1 MALAEAIRIARDVGV
16 ALDYAHRQGFVHRDV
31 KPENIL
37 FADGHAVLADFGIA
51 RAFSGVGV
59 EVVTEGGLALGTP
72 EYMSPEQASGEQDL
86 GGRSDL
92 YSLACVV
99 YEMFAG
105 EPPLRGRGARATMAK
120 QVTETPRPL
129 RALRPD
135 APARVERVL
144 ARALAKN
151 PDERFVTVA
160 EFLAAL
166 QGEGADTGS
175 GGIASAAVRCIA
187 VLPFVNA
194 SPEPENEYLS
204 DGITDELIAALA
216 GVEGLRVASR
226 TSVFALKGK
235 PQDVRAIGALL
246 GAAWVLEGTV
256 RRAGDRLRITAQ
268 LNSTDDGRLLWSER
282 YDRTLADVFAIQ
294 EELARTIVDT
304 LRVTS
309 FADLAPPAA
318 PVAKRYTRSLAAY
331 GLYLKG
337 RYAWNK
343 RSQEDV
349 AEAIRYFEQ
358 AIVEDPAYAPAF
370 AGLADSYALQLDYR
384 SVAVADGFARAKEYA
399 RKALELDETVAEAH
413 ASLGWALVVC

>member
-1 MALAEAIRIARDVGV
+1 MAETPAALASTLADRYGIERELARGGMAAVYVADDRKHGRKVAIKVLQAELVAPLGAARFLREIRIAARLTHPHILPLIDSGEAGGLLYYVMPLVAEGSLRQRLAREPRLPLPEAIRIARDVGA
-16 ALDYAHRQGFVHRDV
+16 ALDYAHREGFVHRAV

-99 YEMFAG
+99 YEMLAG

-175 GGIASAAVRCIA
+175 GVIASAAVRCIA

-194 SPEPENEYLS
+194 SPEPENEDLT
-204 DGITDELIAALA
+204 DGTTDE
-216 GVEGLRVASR
+216 
-226 TSVFALKGK
+226 
-235 PQDVRAIGALL
+235 
-246 GAAWVLEGTV
+246 
-256 RRAGDRLRITAQ
+256 RI
-268 LNSTDDGRLLWSER
+268 
-282 YDRTLADVFAIQ
+282 
-294 EELARTIVDT
+294 
-304 LRVTS
+304 
-309 FADLAPPAA
+309 P
-318 PVAKRYTRSLAAY
+318 
-331 GLYLKG
+331 
-337 RYAWNK
+337 
-343 RSQEDV
+343 
-349 AEAIRYFEQ
+349 
-358 AIVEDPAYAPAF
+358 
-370 AGLADSYALQLDYR
+370 
-384 SVAVADGFARAKEYA
+384 
-399 RKALELDETVAEAH
+399 
-413 ASLGWALVVC
+413 